1 MILAMSTSMLTLQR
15 QSDYSCA
22 EPVEK
27 RSKLCWD
34 VQSRA
39 RDLFYGLWVN
49 DLFMQRVEA
58 NQEWSLFCPNEA
70 PGLADVWGAEFSM
83 KYEEYERQGRAK
95 KTIRAQQLW
104 FAILEA
110 QAITSNLIRILPSFF
125 DASIANLDSVLL
137 VTETSSQTTAM
148 KVLSITDQMIAR
160 ASFRIFSGLAQ

>member
-1 MILAMSTSMLTLQR
+1 M
-15 QSDYSCA
+15 
-22 EPVEK
+22 
-27 RSKLCWD
+27 
-34 VQSRA
+34 QSRA

-95 KTIRAQQLW
+95 KSIRAQQLW

-110 QAITSNLIRILPSFF
+110 QARTYNLICISPSLFH
-125 DASIANLDSVLL
+125 ASIANPDSVLL
-137 VTETSSQTTAM
+137 VTETSSLNHSDEAVVHNGPNDSKSVLQDLLWFS
-148 KVLSITDQMIAR
+148 KVDYPC
-160 ASFRIFSGLAQ
+160 SGRLAQVDAKTWAY